1 MRAAAGSQE
10 RILVAPLLRRR
21 NVNRIAARLAVR
33 SKMSGMT
40 PTDNPPVGT
49 PSPIHPAHPPHQSSA
64 TARTEAFSDGV
75 FAIVITLLILEI
87 KVPDPHS
94 IPAGQVAH
102 ELPHRL
108 WELKAMFI
116 AYVLSFFI
124 VGTFWVAHHNI
135 FKLILRTDRMFM
147 WINLALL
154 MCVAFIPFPTAL
166 IGEYPDQPIAIV
178 VYGLTVTASS
188 VMLLLLWT
196 YATTDHR
203 LVDPAMPQTL
213 IKRVKGQMWLAPPVY
228 VAALLLAYVNIWLS
242 FLVFAA
248 LQIHYMRPGQIDRHT
263 KKAPAG
269 H

>member
-1 MRAAAGSQE
+1 M
-10 RILVAPLLRRR
+10 P
-21 NVNRIAARLAVR
+21 
-33 SKMSGMT
+33 
-40 PTDNPPVGT
+40 PTDQPIQETPPV
-49 PSPIHPAHPPHQSSA
+49 PAPPAHPTHHGPSPLS
-64 TARTEAFSDGV
+64 RTEAFSDGV

-94 IPAGQVAH
+94 IPVDQVAH

-135 FKLILRTDRMFM
+135 FKLFRRTDRMFM

-166 IGEYPDQPIAIV
+166 IGEYVDQPIAIV

-196 YATTDHR
+196 YATTNHR
-203 LVDPAMPQTL
+203 LVDPELPPAL

-228 VAALLLAYVNIWLS
+228 LVAIAFAYVNLWLS
-242 FLVFAA
+242 FLLFAA
-248 LQIHYMRPGQIDRHT
+248 LQVHYMRPGQIDRHA
-263 KKAPAG
+263 KPG

>member
-1 MRAAAGSQE
+1 MC
-10 RILVAPLLRRR
+10 
-21 NVNRIAARLAVR
+21 
-33 SKMSGMT
+33 GMT
-40 PTDNPPVGT
+40 ASDQTPQGTQAPVHA
-49 PSPIHPAHPPHQSSA
+49 PHPAHQTSS

-94 IPAGQVAH
+94 IPAGQVAT

-135 FKLILRTDRMFM
+135 FKLIRRTDRMFM

-166 IGEYPDQPIAIV
+166 IGEYVDQPIAIV

-188 VMLLLLWT
+188 IMLLALWS

-203 LVDPAMPQTL
+203 LVDPDLPPAL

-228 VAALLLAYVNIWLS
+228 LVAIGLAYVNLWLS
-242 FLVFAA
+242 FLLFAA
-248 LQIHYMRPGQIDRHT
+248 LQVHYMRPGQIDRHA
-263 KKAPAG
+263 KPAG

>member
-1 MRAAAGSQE
+1 M
-10 RILVAPLLRRR
+10 
-21 NVNRIAARLAVR
+21 
-33 SKMSGMT
+33 
-40 PTDNPPVGT
+40 PTDTTPVL
-49 PSPIHPAHPPHQSSA
+49 SPTVPAPAAHAHHA
-64 TARTEAFSDGV
+64 TSETTRTEAFSDGV

-87 KVPDPHS
+87 KVPPPSS

-135 FKLILRTDRMFM
+135 FKLIRRTDRMFM

-166 IGEYPDQPIAIV
+166 IGEYVDQPIAIV

-188 VMLLLLWT
+188 VMLLCLWS
-196 YATTDHR
+196 YATTNHR
-203 LVDPAMPQTL
+203 LVDPDLAPAL
-213 IKRVKGQMWLAPPVY
+213 IGRVRGQMLLAPPVY
-228 VAALLLAYVNIWLS
+228 LAAIALAYVNIWLS
-242 FLVFAA
+242 FLAFAA
-248 LQIHYMRPGQIDRHT
+248 LQLHYMRPGQIDRHM
-263 KKAPAG
+263 KPSARQA
-269 H
+269 

>member
-1 MRAAAGSQE
+1 MPPSDQ
-10 RILVAPLLRRR
+10 P
-21 NVNRIAARLAVR
+21 
-33 SKMSGMT
+33 T
-40 PTDNPPVGT
+40 PGT
-49 PSPIHPAHPPHQSSA
+49 PSAPPHPAHPAHHPSPL
-64 TARTEAFSDGV
+64 ARTEAFSDGV

-94 IPAGQVAH
+94 IPVGQVAH

-108 WELKAMFI
+108 WELKAMII

-135 FKLILRTDRMFM
+135 FKLIRRTDRMFM

-154 MCVAFIPFPTAL
+154 MAVAFIPFPTAL
-166 IGEYPDQPIAIV
+166 IGEYVDQPIAIV
-178 VYGLTVTASS
+178 VYGLTVTACS

-203 LVDPAMPQTL
+203 LVDPELPPAL
-213 IKRVKGQMWLAPPVY
+213 IKRVKGQMWLAPPIY
-228 VAALLLAYVNIWLS
+228 LVAIGLAYVDLWMS
-242 FLVFAA
+242 FLLFAA
-248 LQIHYMRPGQIDRHT
+248 LQVHYMRPGQIDRHA
-263 KKAPAG
+263 KPG

>member
-1 MRAAAGSQE
+1 MC
-10 RILVAPLLRRR
+10 
-21 NVNRIAARLAVR
+21 
-33 SKMSGMT
+33 GMT
-40 PTDNPPVGT
+40 STDQPPQGTSAPAQHIHPTHT
-49 PSPIHPAHPPHQSSA
+49 PSAL
-64 TARTEAFSDGV
+64 ARTEAFSDGV

-94 IPAGQVAH
+94 IPADQVAR

-135 FKLILRTDRMFM
+135 FKLIRSTDRMLM
-147 WINLALL
+147 WLNLALL

-166 IGEYPDQPIAIV
+166 IGEYPNQPIAIV

-188 VMLLLLWT
+188 VALLLVWN
-196 YATTDHR
+196 YATKDHKH
-203 LVDPAMPQTL
+203 VSPEMPPAL
-213 IKRVKGQMWLAPPVY
+213 IKRVRGQMLLAPPVY
-228 VAALLLAYVNIWLS
+228 LAASALAYVNIWLS

-263 KKAPAG
+263 KKAA
-269 H
+269 

>member
-1 MRAAAGSQE
+1 MPPTDQLPQG
-10 RILVAPLLRRR
+10 
-21 NVNRIAARLAVR
+21 
-33 SKMSGMT
+33 T
-40 PTDNPPVGT
+40 PTVPA
-49 PSPIHPAHPPHQSSA
+49 HPAHPSHGLSPL
-64 TARTEAFSDGV
+64 ARTEAFSDGV

-94 IPAGQVAH
+94 IPVDQVAH

-135 FKLILRTDRMFM
+135 FKLIRSTDRMLM
-147 WINLALL
+147 WLNLALL

-166 IGEYPDQPIAIV
+166 IGEYPSQPIAIV

-188 VMLLLLWT
+188 VMLVLLWN
-196 YATTDHR
+196 YATKDHKH
-203 LVDPAMPQTL
+203 VDPDMPPAL
-213 IKRVKGQMWLAPPVY
+213 IKRVRGQMLLAPPVY
-228 VAALLLAYVNIWLS
+228 LAASALAYVNIWLS
-242 FLVFAA
+242 FLLFAA
-248 LQIHYMRPGQIDRHT
+248 LQVHYMRPGQIDRHT
-263 KKAPAG
+263 KKSAAG

>member
-1 MRAAAGSQE
+1 
-10 RILVAPLLRRR
+10 
-21 NVNRIAARLAVR
+21 
-33 SKMSGMT
+33 MSGMT
-40 PTDNPPVGT
+40 PTDMLPPV
-49 PSPIHPAHPPHQSSA
+49 SPPVPAPPAHPHHVTSE

-87 KVPDPHS
+87 KVPPPSS
-94 IPAGQVAH
+94 IPVGAVAH

-124 VGTFWVAHHNI
+124 VGTFWVAHHNV
-135 FKLILRTDRMFM
+135 FKLIRRTNRLFM

-166 IGEYPDQPIAIV
+166 IGEYVDQPIAIV

-188 VMLLLLWT
+188 VMLLCLWS
-196 YATTDHR
+196 YATGDHR
-203 LVDPAMPQTL
+203 LVDPELAPSL
-213 IKRVKGQMWLAPPVY
+213 IKRVRGQMLLAPPVY
-228 VAALLLAYVNIWLS
+228 LTAIVLAYVNIWLS

-248 LQIHYMRPGQIDRHT
+248 LQVHYMRPGQIDRHMQP
-263 KKAPAG
+263 APSAG
-269 H
+269 GGVA